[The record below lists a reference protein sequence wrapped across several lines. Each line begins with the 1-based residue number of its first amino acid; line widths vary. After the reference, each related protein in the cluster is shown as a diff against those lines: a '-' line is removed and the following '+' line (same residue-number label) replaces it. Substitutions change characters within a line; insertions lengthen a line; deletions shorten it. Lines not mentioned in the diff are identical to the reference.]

1 MEKLWQLSANDLAS
15 GIREKKFSSREVVSS
30 VLERIAAKNP
40 ELNAITVE
48 FPEEALSAADAA
60 DEAIA
65 AGQTLGP
72 LHGVPVTIKENIDV
86 AGQAT
91 PNGVPAFEGLIA
103 SADAPLVKNLRD
115 AGAIVIG
122 RTNVPE
128 FSMRGTTVNPLRGRT
143 YNPWDVD
150 ASPGG
155 SSGGGGAAAAAGFG
169 PLHHGND
176 IGGSLRFPALAN
188 GITTVKPTNN
198 RIPVYNSTAPAERGP
213 LSQVMSVQGIMTR
226 DARDLA
232 LATEVMIQPDAR
244 DPLCPPIPWRGTQLN
259 DPITIAVTKDP
270 CGYAIH
276 EGILDLIDQAA
287 DALRDAGYRV
297 VEVSTPSVQEPFND
311 WFRTLMTEMDVAL
324 WPLIVEYGS
333 DEIKTTFDYFFQMGE
348 VLELDGF
355 IRDFG
360 ERTRMMREWNLFLD
374 EYPLVLTPIYMNRLY
389 DWDYDL
395 QSFEACKDFLEAS
408 KYSMAINYLGLPA
421 GVIGT
426 GIVEDRPAA
435 VQIVGQRYRED
446 LICDAL
452 EASQERC
459 GRLVDQLWAKE
470 EL

>member
-1 MEKLWQLSANDLAS
+1 M
-15 GIREKKFSSREVVSS
+15 
-30 VLERIAAKNP
+30 
-40 ELNAITVE
+40 
-48 FPEEALSAADAA
+48 
-60 DEAIA
+60 
-65 AGQTLGP
+65 
-72 LHGVPVTIKENIDV
+72 TI
-86 AGQAT
+86 
-91 PNGVPAFEGLIA
+91 LR
-103 SADAPLVKNLRD
+103 APD
-115 AGAIVIG
+115 C
-122 RTNVPE
+122 
-128 FSMRGTTVNPLRGRT
+128 
-143 YNPWDVD
+143 
-150 ASPGG
+150 
-155 SSGGGGAAAAAGFG
+155 GAAAAAGFG

-311 WFRTLMTEMDVAL
+311 WFRTLMTEIDVAL

-452 EASQERC
+452 EALQERC